1 MMRCVLDTNL
11 IYKVKITMQTKECYK
26 ELLKELM
33 NAASDLVYEE
43 IEKEKIIINKRLTD
57 LKDGKKV
64 KL

>member
-1 MMRCVLDTNL
+1 
-11 IYKVKITMQTKECYK
+11 MQTKECYK

-33 NAASDLVYEE
+33 NAASDLVYDE

-64 KL
+64 KLQ

>member
-1 MMRCVLDTNL
+1 
-11 IYKVKITMQTKECYK
+11 MQTKEYYK
-26 ELLKELM
+26 KLLKELM